1 MKYAIPIRSH
11 RVRPPRPCS
20 RVAPRRPTP
29 PPYPAG
35 PFTPS
40 RKNTELVA
48 GTRFHARR
56 LPFHLSLH
64 PAVGPLNLIQNP

>member
-40 RKNTELVA
+40 RKDIELVA
-48 GTRFHARR
+48 GTRFHGRR
-56 LPFHLSLH
+56 PPFHLSLR
-64 PAVGPLNLIQNP
+64 PTAGPLNLIQNP